1 MQCGDSVSNAKKLED
16 TLSGRE
22 KGVKC
27 DMVLLNAAAAMA
39 CAGLANNLEDG
50 LVKGRE
56 VIADGSAFER
66 LRLLKESAK

>member
-1 MQCGDSVSNAKKLED
+1 
-16 TLSGRE
+16 
-22 KGVKC
+22 
-27 DMVLLNAAAAMA
+27 MVLLNAAAAMA